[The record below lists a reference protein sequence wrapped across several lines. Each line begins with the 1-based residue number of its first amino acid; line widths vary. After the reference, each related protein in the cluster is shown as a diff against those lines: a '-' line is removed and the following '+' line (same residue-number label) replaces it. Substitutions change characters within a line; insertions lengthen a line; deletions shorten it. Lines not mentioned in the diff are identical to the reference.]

1 MNKMSVLVIVLYVLG
16 ALLIST
22 GITLIILTLTTKL
35 FYSKITNIQAGEVSR
50 GSELYNYAYM
60 VWDETHL
67 ILDANNLL
75 YAWDS
80 NSSYS
85 DTLGA
90 PGSAYRFITYDQMET
105 RLSNS
110 GTKGPVPIPS
120 TDYLLPNYLTNDYG
134 IQPWPLFPTSNFSI
148 MVVGSGPATELPSG
162 GKTCLDG
169 LGIRLG
175 FKNVNFG
182 LCFNYFK
189 SIYSSSPNNVVVLKS
204 DGCLAIQPIQTK
216 TYTANNSQIYSAN
229 TLGLTYTTAT
239 DRTFKAYLNGQK
251 ITFNTPGTTNL
262 PDDKIPN
269 PIDFNGINGS
279 IPFTVGINEF
289 STTSAYFAVL
299 VFNRVLNDSEMSDLS
314 AYLVKKYFAPQ
325 LRYPTTIT
333 LNVNEPLSAPIANTL
348 IDGADAI
355 LIYSITPLLP
365 AGLVFNTSLGTIT
378 GAARIGSPM
387 QDYTITATNGTTF
400 NTCKLSLS
408 VIQTVNTITPLDII
422 PPPFISVPADS
433 IYIYTLN
440 SFVST
445 PTPKNTG
452 GAITVFSISPAN
464 VTESTG
470 LTFDTTTGILSGT
483 ASKTANIKV
492 SITAT
497 NLSGSSTVVLKLV
510 IGGNIEYPTD
520 VIQDKLGN
528 LVQNVPVA
536 IWNASGLAITFYST
550 GNLLGLTLDAMTG
563 VISGKTTSFGKSNV
577 IVYAKTPDNSVFAS
591 TKILIDIKP
600 TEELKNKSTYLAAGG
615 VMAGIGATAL
625 GVAGYLTY
633 SNK

>member
-1 MNKMSVLVIVLYVLG
+1 MSVLAIVLYVLG

-22 GITLIILTLTTKL
+22 GITLIILTYTTKL
-35 FYSKITNIQAGEVSR
+35 FYTKITSIQAGEVSR

-67 ILDANNLL
+67 QLDANKLL

-85 DTLGA
+85 DALGA
-90 PGSAYRFITYDQMET
+90 PGAAYRFVIAVDLMET
-105 RLSNS
+105 RTSNS
-110 GTKGPVPIPS
+110 GTKGPVPLPS
-120 TDYLLPNYLTNDYG
+120 TEYLMNFLISNDAT
-134 IQPWPLFPTSNFSI
+134 QPWPLFPKSNFSI
-148 MVVGSGPATELPSG
+148 MVVGSGPATEIPLGPQTLYAS
-162 GKTCLDG
+162 LDG

-175 FKNVNFG
+175 IKNVACG
-182 LCFNYFK
+182 LCFNYNK
-189 SIYSSSPNNVVVLKS
+189 SIYSSSPNNVMVLKS
-204 DGCLAIQPIQTK
+204 DGCLAIQPIQAK
-216 TYTANNSQIYSAN
+216 TYTSTNGQIYSAN

-239 DRTFKAYLNGQK
+239 DRTCKTYLNGQK

-269 PIDFNGINGS
+269 PINFGTS
-279 IPFTVGINEF
+279 SPFTVGANEF

-348 IDGADAI
+348 VDGADAI
-355 LIYSITPLLP
+355 LNYSITPLLP

-408 VIQTVNTITPLDII
+408 VIQTVNTVTPLDII

-433 IYIYTLN
+433 TYIYTLN

-470 LTFDTTTGILSGT
+470 LTFDATAGILTGT

-497 NLSGSSTVVLKLV
+497 NLSGSSTLALKIV
-510 IGGNIEYPTD
+510 IGRNIEYPTD

-528 LVQNVPVA
+528 IVQNVPIA

-591 TKILIDIKP
+591 TKIMIDIKP

-615 VMAGIGATAL
+615 VMAGIGATTL